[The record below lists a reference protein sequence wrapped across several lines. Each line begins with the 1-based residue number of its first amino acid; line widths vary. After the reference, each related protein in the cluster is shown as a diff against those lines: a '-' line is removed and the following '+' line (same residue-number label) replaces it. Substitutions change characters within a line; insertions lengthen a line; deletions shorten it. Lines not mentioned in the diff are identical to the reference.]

1 MKKNENAAQRYST
14 IKTIYRETYREDA
27 SRKMREKAANE
38 KENCS

>member
-1 MKKNENAAQRYST
+1 MKKKRAAEKYSN
-14 IKTIYRETYREDA
+14 IKTIYRETYKEDV